1 MTFDSKQDDGE
12 IFHQIGDEY
21 HYLFE
26 CHLLKIERKNK
37 FLPNNLRIHL
47 NIHVYRYIY
56 ILKFRESM
64 QSNHDP
70 ILKKI

>member
-12 IFHQIGDEY
+12 IFHQIGDQY

-26 CHLLKIERKNK
+26 CHLLKIEKKNK

-47 NIHVYRYIY
+47 NIYIY
-56 ILKFRESM
+56 
-64 QSNHDP
+64 
-70 ILKKI
+70 

>member
-12 IFHQIGDEY
+12 IFHQIGDQY

-26 CHLLKIERKNK
+26 CHLLKIEKKNK
-37 FLPNNLRIHL
+37 FLPNNLK
-47 NIHVYRYIY
+47 YIY

-64 QSNHDP
+64 QSNRNP

>member
-12 IFHQIGDEY
+12 IFHQIGYQY

-26 CHLLKIERKNK
+26 CHLLKIEKKNK

-47 NIHVYRYIY
+47 NIYIYWNLENQCNPIAIPSWKKSRYI
-56 ILKFRESM
+56 IV
-64 QSNHDP
+64 
-70 ILKKI
+70 